1 MNVSGRVAGKV
12 ALVTGAAS
20 GLGLASAIKLLD
32 QGAQV
37 YFSDINEDALNKLP
51 KILSHYEKNQ
61 YEIGFH
67 DVASEESWTNILN
80 KVDAKF
86 NRLNILLNS
95 AGIALGG
102 DVVST
107 GFDVWKKVHDV
118 NLDSIFLGCKLA
130 IPMMS
135 AHGAGSIISISSI
148 SGIVAGWNTAAYNS
162 SKAGVR
168 HLSKSVALYCAKKG
182 YNIRSNT
189 IHPAFVDTPI
199 LDPHK
204 QAFGEEEALRNTG
217 EDEVSFLEFGKGY
230 KGAKYQKV
238 VRNRLREPYITLSS
252 DKKRLIL
259 GLPNSDASKQDR
271 NNLKKLAKILPGLT
285 QKKDP
290 RLAPTVNGL
299 NPFYYFDAPSY
310 EAIRDTLGSVSI
322 SKGALDFLEAY
333 YKELTARDR
342 ALNEENLKNFT
353 SQNLGG
359 FVSEVEKGG
368 EK

>member
-51 KILSHYEKNQ
+51 EILSHYKKNQ

-135 AHGAGSIISISSI
+135 IHGAGSIISISSI

-204 QAFGEEEALRNTG
+204 QVFGEEEAIAKLSRQIPMNKIGDTDDVAYAVLYLASDESKFITG
-217 EDEVSFLEFGKGY
+217 SEIVLDGG
-230 KGAKYQKV
+230 
-238 VRNRLREPYITLSS
+238 LS
-252 DKKRLIL
+252 
-259 GLPNSDASKQDR
+259 AM
-271 NNLKKLAKILPGLT
+271 
-285 QKKDP
+285 
-290 RLAPTVNGL
+290 
-299 NPFYYFDAPSY
+299 
-310 EAIRDTLGSVSI
+310 
-322 SKGALDFLEAY
+322 
-333 YKELTARDR
+333 
-342 ALNEENLKNFT
+342 
-353 SQNLGG
+353 
-359 FVSEVEKGG
+359 
-368 EK
+368 

>member
-1 MNVSGRVAGKV
+1 MNESGRVAEKV

-32 QGAQV
+32 QGAKV

-51 KILSHYEKNQ
+51 EILSHYEKNQ
-61 YEIGFH
+61 YAIGFH

-107 GFDVWKKVHDV
+107 GFDVWKKVHDI

-135 AHGAGSIISISSI
+135 IHGAGSIISISSI

-204 QAFGEEEALRNTG
+204 QAFGEEEAIAKLSRQIPMNSIGDTDDVAYAVLYLASDESKFITG
-217 EDEVSFLEFGKGY
+217 SEIVLDGG
-230 KGAKYQKV
+230 
-238 VRNRLREPYITLSS
+238 LS
-252 DKKRLIL
+252 
-259 GLPNSDASKQDR
+259 AM
-271 NNLKKLAKILPGLT
+271 
-285 QKKDP
+285 
-290 RLAPTVNGL
+290 
-299 NPFYYFDAPSY
+299 
-310 EAIRDTLGSVSI
+310 
-322 SKGALDFLEAY
+322 
-333 YKELTARDR
+333 
-342 ALNEENLKNFT
+342 
-353 SQNLGG
+353 
-359 FVSEVEKGG
+359 
-368 EK
+368 